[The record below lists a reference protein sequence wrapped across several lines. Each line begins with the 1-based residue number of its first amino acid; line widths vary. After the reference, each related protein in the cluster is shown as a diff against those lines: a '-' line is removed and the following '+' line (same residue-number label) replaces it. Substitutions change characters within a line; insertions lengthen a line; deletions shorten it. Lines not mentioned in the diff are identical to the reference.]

1 MIDRQTNYKQKDKN
15 RQIDK
20 LQTDKQIDKLQA
32 DKEMLDRYT
41 DTQTDRQIIYSLQ
54 MEK

>member
-15 RQIDK
+15 R
-20 LQTDKQIDKLQA
+20 QIDKLQA